1 METPDNIKQ
10 TEVSN
15 PPDNYLVWAILTTIL
30 CCLPLG
36 IVSII
41 KSTEVNTKWAR
52 GDYAGAQESAAAAKK
67 WAIWSAASGFIVLA
81 LYLILVFVIG
91 IGGALGGLMNQ

>member
-1 METPDNIKQ
+1 METPDNIRQ

-41 KSTEVNTKWAR
+41 KSSEVNTKWAN
-52 GDYAGAQESAAAAKK
+52 GDYAGAQESSEAAKK
-67 WAIWSAASGFIVLA
+67 WAIWGVASGFIFIA

-91 IGGALGGLMNQ
+91 IGGAFSGLMNQ